1 MKVKGGRNS
10 VKCGGMTGCEE
21 DAGHLFQNK
30 RTTNLK
36 LGLQNNIFR
45 QLNAYLSSINHM
57 KRIAK
62 DTKFYAIKL
71 QVVL

>member
-30 RTTNLK
+30 RTTK
-36 LGLQNNIFR
+36 FGLQNNIFR

-62 DTKFYAIKL
+62 DTQFYAIIL